1 VCKHDP
7 SIGDSDSLGEAGLGL
22 LKVDDV
28 PDCGKVLH
36 EGTNY
41 EISRQQSIARGL
53 TSALTFLYWQ
63 VKQNPLVRVFKAR
76 KYATWR

>member
-1 VCKHDP
+1 MTAHRPRLNSPLFWSTQVVCKHNP

-41 EISRQQSIARGL
+41 
-53 TSALTFLYWQ
+53 
-63 VKQNPLVRVFKAR
+63 
-76 KYATWR
+76 